1 MISALNNPV
10 WEALSTEQA
19 SFNIGNGIVK
29 YFPQDIA
36 PFIGMQNW
44 DEIDKKILLE
54 QIPSNRSFSVMI
66 ANEITL
72 PSSVQIIFT
81 TPLYQMYCPVLQP
94 FILPVVKVRNLQDTD
109 IPEMLTL
116 TALTKPGPF
125 YENTIRLGHYYGI
138 FHEDKLVAMTG
149 ERLKLT
155 GYTETSAVCTHPDY
169 LGKGYASHL
178 LSHASEKV
186 LQNGQ
191 IPFLHVRK
199 DNLRAIQVYEK
210 LGFQKRASV
219 YFAIFKTL

>member
-10 WEALSTEQA
+10 WEALTTEQA

-36 PFIGMQNW
+36 PFIGMENW
-44 DEIDKKILLE
+44 DERDKKILID
-54 QIPSNRSFSVMI
+54 QIPSDRSFSVMI
-66 ANEITL
+66 ANPIKL
-72 PSSVQIIFT
+72 PASLQIIFT
-81 TPLYQMYCPVLQP
+81 TPLYQMYCPVLQA
-94 FILPVVKVRNLQDTD
+94 FVLPDVEIFNLQDTH
-109 IPEMLTL
+109 INEMFRL

-125 YENTIRLGHYYGI
+125 YANTIRLGNYYGI
-138 FHEDKLVAMTG
+138 FHQDKLVAMTG

-155 GYTETSAVCTHPDY
+155 GYTETSAVCTHPDA

-178 LSHASEKV
+178 LSHASQRI

-199 DNLRAIQVYEK
+199 DNLRAIRVYEK
-210 LGFQKRASV
+210 LGFQIRASV
-219 YFAIFKTL
+219 YFAIFKKI